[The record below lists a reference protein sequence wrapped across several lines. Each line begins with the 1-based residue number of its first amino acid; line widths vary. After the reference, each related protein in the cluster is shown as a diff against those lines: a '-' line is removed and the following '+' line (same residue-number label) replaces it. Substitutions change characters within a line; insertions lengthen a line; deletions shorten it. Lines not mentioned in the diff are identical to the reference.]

1 MAGANVFRQLDQMAT
16 ELRHERALR
25 EAALESAR
33 RSLRHR
39 EKLLVQLQEARAA
52 AAQAL
57 AAGPNGA
64 QAKDLLPDEPSTVAG
79 SESEPSECS
88 VLEAALRMGVTSNGD
103 DKSDGM
109 EAARSEADTMLDE
122 MLAGA
127 DAEAFQSEAVL
138 TEMASEESARD
149 TEAERPQV
157 SAASEPCLDE
167 TWISEDVKIPRSV
180 PHFHIGDEAADV
192 ESSTGAGQI
201 ESSCPDLAKAT
212 GPSSEMATP
221 DLACEIR
228 AGTESDAAPKIRARP
243 PVPPAA
249 APPAMA
255 AEWMPNTST
264 CALCG
269 DGFLSMLNPRHH
281 CRRCGRNICGAC
293 SPFRMALRI
302 PLQRPATPLGRLRGA
317 VQRAVT
323 PSRLSRNEAL
333 PPRPGTRDEEITHRR
348 RGHSPERACRGRRPS
363 FGPGDQ
369 RSRECSQEPVSA
381 YRVCSECHHECLT
394 MDMEAKSKLERCNSS
409 SMASFGG
416 A

>member
-1 MAGANVFRQLDQMAT
+1 
-16 ELRHERALR
+16 
-25 EAALESAR
+25 
-33 RSLRHR
+33 
-39 EKLLVQLQEARAA
+39 
-52 AAQAL
+52 
-57 AAGPNGA
+57 
-64 QAKDLLPDEPSTVAG
+64 
-79 SESEPSECS
+79 
-88 VLEAALRMGVTSNGD
+88 
-103 DKSDGM
+103 
-109 EAARSEADTMLDE
+109 MLDD

-127 DAEAFQSEAVL
+127 DAEALQSEAVL
-138 TEMASEESARD
+138 TEMASEESTKD
-149 TEAERPQV
+149 TVEAEAERQV
-157 SAASEPCLDE
+157 SIASEPCLDDE
-167 TWISEDVKIPRSV
+167 TWISDDVKIPRSV

-192 ESSTGAGQI
+192 VESSTSAGQI

-228 AGTESDAAPKIRARP
+228 AGTESDAAPKIRPRP

-264 CALCG
+264 CALCVS
-269 DGFLSMLNPRHH
+269 FFSMLDPRHH
-281 CRRCGRNICGAC
+281 CRRCGRNVCGAC
-293 SPFRMALRI
+293 SPFRMALRS
-302 PLQRPATPLGRLRGA
+302 PLQRPATPLGRLGAA

-323 PSRLSRNEAL
+323 PSRLTRNEAL
-333 PPRPGTRDEEITHRR
+333 PPRRGTRDEEITHRR

-369 RSRECSQEPVSA
+369 RSRECSQESVSA

-394 MDMEAKSKLERCNSS
+394 MDMEAKSKLERCSS
-409 SMASFGG
+409 GMASFGG